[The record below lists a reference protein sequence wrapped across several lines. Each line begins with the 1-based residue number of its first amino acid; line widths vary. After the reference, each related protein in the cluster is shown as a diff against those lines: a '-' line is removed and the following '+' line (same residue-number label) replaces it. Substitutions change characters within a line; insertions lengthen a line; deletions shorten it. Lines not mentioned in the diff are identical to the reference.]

1 MSGRPWVQQ
10 FAPWSGLFVGAAAW
24 FADQR
29 LVADGNSW
37 DCSRAGGMFAAVA
50 GAACLALT
58 IGGGLASWR
67 SVPRRISDS
76 TEVRGFGGFIGTAA
90 AAIFALAILFGTG
103 AGLLVPACAQ

>member
-1 MSGRPWVQQ
+1 MSERWRERI
-10 FAPWSGLFVGAAAW
+10 APWTGLFVGAAAW

-37 DCSRAGGMFAAVA
+37 DCTRSGGLFSAVV

-58 IGGGLASWR
+58 IGGGVASWR
-67 SVPRRISDS
+67 SAPRGISDPL
-76 TEVRGFGGFIGTAA
+76 EVRGFAGRIGALA

-103 AGLLVPACAQ
+103 AGLVIPACQR